1 MPLRARA
8 ARLAGVT
15 LLIGVILAC
24 GPDPRQ
30 AATPTPDEA
39 GPLRIGLLLNF
50 SEGATGRAVERQR
63 AFDLAVKHVNDGGGV
78 LGKPVEV
85 VVGDSTLDPDTAAEE
100 ARRMIEEE
108 GVHAIVGPS
117 SSANALVVAER
128 VTGPAGVPAISPSA
142 TSPTLTD
149 IEDDDFFFRTA
160 LSDSAQGPVLARVAR
175 EQGFTHVGLLYRD
188 DAWGRGLFE
197 SFEEAWTGPL
207 RSVSIPPGRTSYLT
221 HLRETATNG
230 AQALIL
236 LTFEEEAQTIIR
248 EATEHGLYDQFVFG
262 DALRSP
268 DLVKAVGGDRV
279 GGMYGTASA
288 APPDSVSS
296 SAWDAA
302 YVAEYG
308 GLPMF
313 GYVRETYDAAVA
325 LALAAQAAGSVDGSA
340 IRDRLRAI
348 GDGPGEVV
356 IAGREGVANALR
368 ILAEGGE
375 IDYEGA
381 SATLDWDENGDLRRG
396 YIGVWR
402 FTEDERIEEL
412 ETVPFE
418 Y

>member
-1 MPLRARA
+1 MRMRV

-15 LLIGVILAC
+15 LLIGVLLLAC
-24 GPDPRQ
+24 GSDSRQ
-30 AATPTPDEA
+30 DATPTPDEA

-50 SEGATGRAVERQR
+50 SDGATGRAVERQR

-142 TSPTLTD
+142 TSPTLTG

-175 EQGFTHVGLLYRD
+175 EQGFTNVGLLYRD

-207 RSVSIPPGRTSYLT
+207 RSVSIPPGRTSYL
-221 HLRETATNG
+221 
-230 AQALIL
+230 
-236 LTFEEEAQTIIR
+236 
-248 EATEHGLYDQFVFG
+248 TEHGLYDQFVFG

-288 APPDSVSS
+288 APPDSASS

-325 LALAAQAAGSVDGSA
+325 LSLAAQAAGSVDGA
-340 IRDRLRAI
+340 DIRDRLRTI
-348 GDGPGEVV
+348 GGGPGAVV
-356 IAGREGVANALR
+356 IAGRDGIADALR

-375 IDYEGA
+375 IDYDGA